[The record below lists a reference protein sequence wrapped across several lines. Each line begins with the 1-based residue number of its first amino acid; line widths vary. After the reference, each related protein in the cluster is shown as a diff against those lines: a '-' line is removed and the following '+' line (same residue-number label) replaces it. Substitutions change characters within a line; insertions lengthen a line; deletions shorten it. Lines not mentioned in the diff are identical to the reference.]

1 MRTKHG
7 QSSTVVRQIGIGLI
21 ACATLAISGCQDST
35 SPGDF
40 LPGLSI
46 RTGAETIHFASFGG
60 GNRITVPITVT
71 NNSDKT
77 LNLAYC
83 SESLERFSLRGWTMV
98 YSPVCL
104 QANVQTLPP
113 IPVGTSLTFDF
124 YAYDNPQQYP
134 GFRFTDSPNVYR
146 VRLGLWIVDNGT
158 SQPLPGDA
166 SVTNSFRVE
175 P

>member
-21 ACATLAISGCQDST
+21 ACAALAITACQEAT
-35 SPGDF
+35 SPGDV

-46 RTGAETIHFASFGG
+46 RTDAETIHFAPSGG
-60 GNRITVPITVT
+60 QNLIMVPITLT

-77 LNLAYC
+77 LNLGYC
-83 SESLERFSLRGWTMV
+83 SESLERFTLRGWGMV
-98 YSPVCL
+98 YAPVCL
-104 QANVQTLPP
+104 AVVKTLPP
-113 IPVGTSLTFDF
+113 IPAGTSLAFNF
-124 YAYDNPQQYP
+124 FAYDAPQQSP
-134 GFRFTDSPNVYR
+134 GFRFTDSPNIYR
-146 VRLGLWIVDNGT
+146 VRLALWIVDNGT

-166 SVTNSFRVE
+166 SVSNSFYVE